1 MSVTK
6 NQKRNSWH
14 EGNVR
19 QRSDG
24 RFEGRVTFNGLTKY
38 TYGKTETECKRKL
51 KAVIREYDEGL
62 INPKTAT
69 LYDYCKQYIQQ
80 KKNSI
85 EPSTM
90 NRISIIVEKQIGESK
105 IGNKQFGVL
114 KSEQLQE
121 FFTSLSS
128 QYSYG
133 TIKNIYNFISGA
145 YNYALANKDI
155 NYNPMQTIAMPK
167 EKFCK
172 KTKETFAL
180 SPSQI
185 AEFKSS
191 CLEKNKS
198 NGFYK
203 YRYGLTLL
211 LILNTGMRIGEAIAL
226 EWNDIDLENKLIRI
240 SKSMQ
245 YNVKTGN
252 SDHRESFVKPPK
264 TRNSKRIIP
273 INNEIEFV
281 IREIQKMN
289 SDIDTSIVC
298 CNENG
303 GYALARSIQRTL
315 AIVIKDT
322 NIPYIWVHLLRHTF
336 GSELIRKGVDI
347 SIVSRLMGHGNTA
360 TTYNSYIHVLEE
372 EAAKAMSLP
381 MIS

>member
-6 NQKRNSWH
+6 KQKRNSWH
-14 EGNVR
+14 EGSVR

-38 TYGKTETECKRKL
+38 AYGKTETECKRKL
-51 KAVIREYDEGL
+51 KGIIREYDDGL
-62 INPKTAT
+62 INPRTAT
-69 LYDYCKQYIQQ
+69 FYDYCKQYIKQ

-85 EPSTM
+85 EPSTLG
-90 NRISIIVEKQIGESK
+90 RISIIVEKQIGGSK
-105 IGNKQFGVL
+105 ICNKQFGAL
-114 KSEQLQE
+114 KSEELQE
-121 FFTSLSS
+121 LFLSLSS

-133 TIKNIYNFISGA
+133 TIKNIYNFISGV
-145 YNYALANKDI
+145 YNYAIINKDI
-155 NYNPMQTIAMPK
+155 SYNPMLTTSIPK

-172 KTKETFAL
+172 KTKDTFAL

-185 AEFKSS
+185 IEFKSS

-198 NGFYK
+198 NGLYK

-226 EWNDIDLENKLIRI
+226 EWNDVDFEKKLIRI
-240 SKSMQ
+240 NKSMQ
-245 YNVKTGN
+245 YNIKVEN
-252 SDHRESFVKPPK
+252 SDRRESFVKSPK

-273 INNEIEFV
+273 INNEIEYV
-281 IREIQKMN
+281 LGEIKKMN
-289 SDIDTSIVC
+289 SGIKTDIVC

-303 GYALARSIQRTL
+303 GYALARSIQRAL
-315 AIVIKDT
+315 AMIIKDT

-347 SIVSRLMGHGNTA
+347 SIVSRLMGHSNTT

>member
-6 NQKRNSWH
+6 KQKRNSWH
-14 EGNVR
+14 EGSVR

-51 KAVIREYDEGL
+51 KSIIRDYDDGL
-62 INPKTAT
+62 INPRTAT
-69 LYDYCKQYIQQ
+69 LYDYCKQYINQ

-85 EPSTM
+85 EPSTSDRL
-90 NRISIIVEKQIGESK
+90 NIITEKQIGESK
-105 IGNKQFGVL
+105 IANKQFGAL
-114 KSEQLQE
+114 KSEELQE
-121 FFTSLSS
+121 FFLSLSS

-133 TIKNIYNFISGA
+133 TIKNVYNFVSSV
-145 YNYALANKDI
+145 YNHAIANKDVSC
-155 NYNPMQTIAMPK
+155 NPMLTTSMPK
-167 EKFCK
+167 EKLCK

-180 SPSQI
+180 SPGQI
-185 AEFKSS
+185 AELKSS

-198 NGFYK
+198 NGLYK

-226 EWNDIDLENKLIRI
+226 EWSDIDFDKRLIRI

-245 YNVKTGN
+245 YYVKVEN
-252 SDHRESFVKPPK
+252 SDRRESFVKSPK
-264 TRNSKRIIP
+264 TKNSKRIIP
-273 INNEIEFV
+273 INNEIEYV
-281 IREIQKMN
+281 LGEIKELN
-289 SDIDTSIVC
+289 SGIESDIVC

-303 GYALARSIQRTL
+303 GYALARSIQRALTMI
-315 AIVIKDT
+315 AKDT

-347 SIVSRLMGHGNTA
+347 SIVSRLMGHSNAT

>member
-1 MSVTK
+1 MSVAKKT
-6 NQKRNSWH
+6 KRNSWH
-14 EGNVR
+14 EGSVR

-24 RFEGRVTFNGLTKY
+24 RFEGRVTLNGLTKY

-51 KAVIREYDEGL
+51 KNIIREYDDGL
-62 INPKTAT
+62 INPKTAS
-69 LYDYCKQYIQQ
+69 LYNYCKLYVNQ
-80 KKNSI
+80 KKNCI
-85 EPSTM
+85 EPSTL
-90 NRISIIVEKQIGESK
+90 NRLNIIVERQIGESK
-105 IGNKQFGVL
+105 ICNKQIGAL
-114 KSEQLQE
+114 KSEELQE
-121 FFTSLSS
+121 LFLSLSS

-133 TIKNIYNFISGA
+133 TIKNIYNFVSGV
-145 YNYALANKDI
+145 YNHAIANKDI
-155 NYNPMQTIAMPK
+155 SYNPMLTTSIPK
-167 EKFCK
+167 EKLCK

-180 SPSQI
+180 SPNQI
-185 AEFKSS
+185 VEFKSS

-198 NGFYK
+198 NGLYK

-226 EWNDIDLENKLIRI
+226 EWNDIDFDKKLIRI
-240 SKSMQ
+240 NKSMQ
-245 YNVKTGN
+245 YNIKVEN
-252 SDHRESFVKPPK
+252 SNRRESFVKSPK

-273 INNEIEFV
+273 INNEIEYV
-281 IREIQKMN
+281 LGEIKKMN
-289 SDIDTSIVC
+289 SGIKTDIVC

-303 GYALARSIQRTL
+303 GYALARSIQRALTM
-315 AIVIKDT
+315 VTKNT

-347 SIVSRLMGHGNTA
+347 SIVSRLMGHSNTT